1 MAFFDFLFGN
11 TIQKHARRIANR
23 DAQAEDREASA
34 AWLAKE
40 GSDEALI
47 ALCGRFGLQLEHQ
60 LKDKKEK
67 ESVIEYLVE
76 AGPKGTAAARAYAKS
91 SPAFAWPIRVID
103 QVEGPTAGTDVLL
116 ELLSHERVEEEFHTE
131 KKQHLLIMLAE
142 RRDPRILGAAAPF
155 LKDFA
160 EGVRNAAVEAVASQG
175 VDEARDP
182 LVAALADPKEEST
195 RIRGRI
201 AEIVAER
208 GWPVEGNDW
217 LLANI
222 PVGFRTDG
230 TRLLAARS

>member
-11 TIQKHARRIANR
+11 SIQKHARRIANR

-47 ALCGRFGLQLEHQ
+47 ALCARFGLQLEHQ

-67 ESVIEYLVE
+67 EAVIEYLVE
-76 AGPKGTAAARAYAKS
+76 AGARGAAAARAYAKS
-91 SPAFAWPIRVID
+91 SPAFAWPIRVVE
-103 QVEGPTAGTDVLL
+103 QVDGATAGTDVLL

-142 RRDPRILGAAAPF
+142 RRDPRILGAAAPY
-155 LKDFA
+155 LRDFA
-160 EGVRNAAVEAVASQG
+160 EGVRNAAVEAVASQQS
-175 VDEARDP
+175 DDARIP
-182 LVAALADPKEEST
+182 LLAALTNQKEEST
-195 RIRGRI
+195 RIRGRV
-201 AEIVAER
+201 AELFAER
-208 GWPVEGNDW
+208 GWAIDGDAW
-217 LLANI
+217 LIANI

-230 TRLLAARS
+230 ERLYSAR